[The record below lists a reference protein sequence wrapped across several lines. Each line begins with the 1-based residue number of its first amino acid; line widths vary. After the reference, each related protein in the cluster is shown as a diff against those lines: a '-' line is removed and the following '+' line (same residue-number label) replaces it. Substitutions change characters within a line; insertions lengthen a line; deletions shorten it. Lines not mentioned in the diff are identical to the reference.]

1 VILVAMQ
8 FAPQIMVPVFAITVA
23 LAGWLEFESMFPRR

>member
-1 VILVAMQ
+1 MATQ
-8 FAPQIMVPVFAITVA
+8 FAPQLMLPVFAITVA